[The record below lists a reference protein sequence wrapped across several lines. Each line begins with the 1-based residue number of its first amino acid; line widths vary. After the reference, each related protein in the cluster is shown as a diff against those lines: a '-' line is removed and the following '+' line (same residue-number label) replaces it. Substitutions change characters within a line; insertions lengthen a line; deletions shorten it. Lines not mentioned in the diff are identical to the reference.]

1 MIYNNLIYFLVVIF
15 VLSTDTAPDAPRI
28 ALIPGF
34 FGIIFL
40 YSLFSFICG
49 KIYQKAG
56 KRSAGYFSAEK
67 KLSLTA
73 VLLFIFLLHFFD
85 LKYYLHPLSFNNRLP
100 VLENIGGL
108 LFFYLFLVLMW
119 QRGRLYYL
127 VVFQRFYSP
136 LSFIISNTK
145 TNLPII
151 LPWLIL
157 SLVFDLLAWIDIPGI
172 QQVLNSPAGDIALF
186 IFFVFFLVLIFPPLV
201 RWLWNCTPLPPSQ
214 LRDEMETFFRK
225 QKFSSEI
232 LVWPLFEGQVITAGI
247 MGILPRLRYLLV
259 TPALLN
265 TMNKDE
271 LEAVLAHEIGHVKK
285 KHLILYLLLFLGFS
299 IFASAAAGPLP
310 FLYLSSEW
318 FYNVTDRLNLSPE
331 NVLAVFSAVPV
342 LLLMVLYFRYLFGF
356 FIRNFERQADL
367 HVFKAQGQGSAL
379 ISSFEKIAR
388 LGGNIREQKSW
399 HHFGLGERIDF
410 LERCEQ
416 DKSLLRKHDL
426 KVYASLA
433 AYALIIALSA
443 VLLGR
448 VDTEQLSAGNES
460 RYMEAVIMH
469 KLHQEPENGLLLM
482 FLGNL
487 MQEKKMERKAIDA
500 YERALL
506 LEQNHADLYNNLS
519 WLLLTA
525 KDKTLLDPPRAL
537 ILAEQAI
544 SIHEEGY
551 ILDTLATAFWANGH
565 LNRAIATETRAAEI
579 DQVNSRYYL
588 QQAEK
593 MIKQTWQSSHP

>member
-15 VLSTDTAPDAPRI
+15 VLSTDTAPDVPRI
-28 ALIPGF
+28 GLIPGF

-49 KIYQKAG
+49 KVYQKAG
-56 KRSAGYFSAEK
+56 NRSAGYFSAEK
-67 KLSLTA
+67 KLSLSA
-73 VLLFIFLLHFFD
+73 VLLFVFLLHFFD
-85 LKYYLHPLSFNNRLP
+85 LKYYLHPLSLDNRLP

-119 QRGRLYYL
+119 QKGRLYYL
-127 VVFQRFYSP
+127 GVFQRFYSP
-136 LSFIISNTK
+136 LSFVISNTK

-151 LPWLIL
+151 LPWLVL
-157 SLVFDLLAWIDIPGI
+157 SLVFDLLAWADIPKI

-318 FYNVTDRLNLSPE
+318 FYTITDRLNLSPE
-331 NVLAVFSAVPV
+331 NVLAVLSAVPV
-342 LLLMVLYFRYLFGF
+342 LLLMVLYFRYLFGY

-367 HVFKAQGQGSAL
+367 HVFKAQGHGRAL

-399 HHFGLGERIDF
+399 HHFGLGERIAF

-416 DKSLLRKHDL
+416 DTSLLRKHDV
-426 KVYASLA
+426 KVYTSLT
-433 AYALIIALSA
+433 AYVLIIALSA
-443 VLLGR
+443 LILGR
-448 VDTEQLSAGNES
+448 LDTEQLAAGYES
-460 RYMEAVIMH
+460 RYMEAVIIH
-469 KLHQEPENGLLLM
+469 KLHEEPENGLLLM

-487 MQEKKMERKAIDA
+487 LQEKKMERKAIEA
-500 YERALL
+500 YEQALL
-506 LEQNHADLYNNLS
+506 LKQNHADLYNNLS

-537 ILAEQAI
+537 ILAKQAL
-544 SIHEEGY
+544 SMREEGY
-551 ILDTLATAFWANGH
+551 ILDTLATALWANEQI
-565 LNRAIATETRAAEI
+565 NKAIAVETRAAKI
-579 DQVNSRYYL
+579 DPINSHYYI

-593 MIKQTWQSSHP
+593 MIKQTWQSSHL

>member
-15 VLSTDTAPDAPRI
+15 VLSTDTAPETARI
-28 ALIPGF
+28 GAVPGF
-34 FGIIFL
+34 LGTIFL
-40 YSLFSFICG
+40 YSLFSFLCAKMYRKTSKG
-49 KIYQKAG
+49 
-56 KRSAGYFSAEK
+56 SAGYFAAEK
-67 KLSLTA
+67 KLSLFA
-73 VLLFIFLLHFFD
+73 VAFFVFLLHFFD
-85 LKYYLHPLSFNNRLP
+85 LKYYLHPLSLNNQLP

-108 LFFYLFLVLMW
+108 IFFYLFLILMW
-119 QRGRLYYL
+119 QKGRPYY
-127 VVFQRFYSP
+127 VVIFQRFYSP
-136 LSFIISNTK
+136 FSFIVSNTK
-145 TNLPII
+145 NNLPII
-151 LPWLIL
+151 LPWLVL
-157 SLVFDLLAWIDIPGI
+157 SLFFDLLTWLNIPGI
-172 QQVLNSPAGDIALF
+172 QQILESPAGDLVL
-186 IFFVFFLVLIFPPLV
+186 FVFFILFLVLIFPPLI
-201 RWLWNCTPLPPSQ
+201 RWLWNCSPLPPSQ
-214 LRDEMETFFRK
+214 LREEMKAFFRQ

-232 LVWPLFEGQVITAGI
+232 LIWPLFEGQVITAGI

-299 IFASAAAGPLP
+299 IFASAAATPLP

-318 FYNVTDRLNLSPE
+318 FYDVSGFLNLSPE
-331 NVLAVFSAVPV
+331 NTLAVLSAAPV

-367 HVFKAQGQGSAL
+367 HVFKAQGHGRAL

-410 LERCEQ
+410 LELCEQ

-426 KVYASLA
+426 KVYISLA
-433 AYALIIALSA
+433 AYVLIVALTT
-443 VLLGR
+443 VLLGKI
-448 VDTEQLSAGNES
+448 DTEQLAAGSES
-460 RYMEAVIMH
+460 RYVEAVIMH
-469 KLHQEPENGLLLM
+469 KLHQEPENGLLHM
-482 FLGNL
+482 VLGNL
-487 MQEKKMERKAIDA
+487 MQEKKMERKAIEA
-500 YERALL
+500 YESALIF
-506 LEQNHADLYNNLS
+506 EQHHADPYNNLS

-537 ILAEQAI
+537 ILAEQAL

-551 ILDTLATAFWANGH
+551 ILDTLATALWANGQV
-565 LNRAIATETRAAEI
+565 NKAVAIETRAAEV
-579 DQVNSRYYL
+579 DPVNSRYYL
-588 QQAEK
+588 QQIEK
-593 MIKQTWQSSHP
+593 MINQTWQSSHL

>member
-15 VLSTDTAPDAPRI
+15 VLSTDTAPDAARI
-28 ALIPGF
+28 GLVPGF

-40 YSLFSFICG
+40 YFLFSFICG
-49 KIYQKAG
+49 KVYRKAG
-56 KRSAGYFSAEK
+56 KGSASYFSAEK
-67 KLSLTA
+67 KLSLSA
-73 VLLFIFLLHFFD
+73 VLLFILLLHFFD
-85 LKYYLHPLSFNNRLP
+85 LKYYLHPLSLNNRLP

-108 LFFYLFLVLMW
+108 IFFYLFLVLMW
-119 QRGRLYYL
+119 LKGRSYYMAI
-127 VVFQRFYSP
+127 FQRFYSP
-136 LSFIISNTK
+136 FSFVVSNTK

-151 LPWLIL
+151 LPWLVL
-157 SLVFDLLAWIDIPGI
+157 SLVFDLLAWLDIPGI
-172 QQVLNSPAGDIALF
+172 QQVLDSPAGDMVLF
-186 IFFVFFLVLIFPPLV
+186 IFFIFFLVLIFPPLV
-201 RWLWNCTPLPPSQ
+201 RWLWNCTPLPPSP
-214 LRDEMETFFRK
+214 LREEIEAFFRQ

-232 LVWPLFEGQVITAGI
+232 LIWPLFEGQVITAGI

-299 IFASAAAGPLP
+299 IFASAAATPLP

-318 FYNVTDRLNLSPE
+318 FYYLSGRLNLSPE
-331 NVLAVFSAVPV
+331 NALAVMSALPI

-367 HVFKAQGQGSAL
+367 HVFTAQGHGRAL

-410 LERCEQ
+410 LERCER

-426 KVYASLA
+426 KVHASLA
-433 AYALIIALSA
+433 AYVLIIALSA

-448 VDTEQLSAGNES
+448 VDTEQLAAGHES

-487 MQEKKMERKAIDA
+487 LQEKKMERKAIEA

-506 LEQNHADLYNNLS
+506 LKQNHADLYNNLS

-537 ILAEQAI
+537 ILAEQAL
-544 SIHEEGY
+544 SIREEGY
-551 ILDTLATAFWANGH
+551 ILDTLATALWANG
-565 LNRAIATETRAAEI
+565 LANRAISIETRAAEI
-579 DQVNSRYYL
+579 DPVNTGYYR
-588 QQAEK
+588 QQTEK
-593 MIKQTWQSSHP
+593 MAKQTWQSSHP